1 MIKAVDFE
9 SIRQMVTNLKTTYV
23 NKLVLSMEKTL
34 NSWSE
39 LLAKTLDGTY
49 RDLTIHK
56 GPERLVQN
64 PTNYRADKEFSAL
77 VDMNARKWNC
87 LLCGTLGDLI
97 QGAL

>member
-39 LLAKTLDGTY
+39 LLVKTLDGTY

-56 GPERLVQN
+56 GPNVLCKIQQTTGLIKNLV
-64 PTNYRADKEFSAL
+64 L
-77 VDMNARKWNC
+77 W
-87 LLCGTLGDLI
+87 LI
-97 QGAL
+97 